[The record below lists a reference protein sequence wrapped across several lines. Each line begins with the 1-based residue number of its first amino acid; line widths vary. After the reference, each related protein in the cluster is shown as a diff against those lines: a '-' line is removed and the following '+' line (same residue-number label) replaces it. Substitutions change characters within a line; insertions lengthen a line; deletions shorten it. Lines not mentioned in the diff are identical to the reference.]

1 MMKKTQK
8 ENKKKKDIS
17 NFFIIGGVLIISA
30 SIIFIKRSTEAAAV
44 IPVETVIQGETED
57 VTLAVIPT
65 EPLRKEE
72 NPEERLDRLISEKEP
87 VFAFFHSNNCQLCLE
102 MIDIVNEVYPEYQN
116 EVSLIDINV
125 YDEINRNL
133 LIRAKIQAIPTQFFI
148 YRSGEVN
155 RSIGMMSADQL
166 RSELEKMSG
175 DS

>member
-30 SIIFIKRSTEAAAV
+30 SIILIKRSTEVAAV
-44 IPVETVIQGETED
+44 IPVETVTQGETED

-65 EPLRKEE
+65 ESLREE
-72 NPEERLDRLISEKEP
+72 IPEERLDRLISEKEP

-102 MIDIVNEVYPEYQN
+102 MIDIVNEVYPEYLD
-116 EVSLIDINV
+116 EVSLVDINV

-133 LIRAKIQAIPTQFFI
+133 LIRANIQAIPTQYFF

-155 RSIGMMSADQL
+155 RSIGLMSAEQL
-166 RSELEKMSG
+166 RSELDKMSG